1 MAVPFAI
8 CEKPL
13 LRVLKDN
20 LYRLIAHGRI
30 NEFLGRRVAASTD
43 HRSDINQRTI
53 STRLAQSS
61 RNLDRT
67 ELNCVHGVG
76 PLFSERKTLRV
87 LDALAAAIARKK
99 SGILIIK

>member
-13 LRVLKDN
+13 LRVLKGN
-20 LYRLIAHGRI
+20 LYRLIARGRI
-30 NEFLGRRVAASTD
+30 NELLGRRVAASTD
-43 HRSDINQRTI
+43 HRSDINRRTI
-53 STRLAQSS
+53 STRSAHSS

-76 PLFSERKTLRV
+76 PLFFERKTSQN
-87 LDALAAAIARKK
+87 
-99 SGILIIK
+99 SGCPRGCDRAKEKWNSHH